1 MTVEHLFINS
11 WTNDIND
18 SLDTTA
24 ISVLK
29 RRRGEDEK
37 KTKEILPLSS
47 NKHVKARL
55 NNKTHV
61 AKETVTD
68 HAHKLHCILYRR

>member
-37 KTKEILPLSS
+37 KKRKKYYLFLLINMS
-47 NKHVKARL
+47 KH
-55 NNKTHV
+55 
-61 AKETVTD
+61 D
-68 HAHKLHCILYRR
+68 

>member
-1 MTVEHLFINS
+1 M
-11 WTNDIND
+11 
-18 SLDTTA
+18 
-24 ISVLK
+24 K
-29 RRRGEDEK
+29 K

-68 HAHKLHCILYRR
+68 HAHKLHRILYRR